1 MKQMMTALKQA
12 YMENPKDF
20 ICTALIAVSFLGL
33 LFAVLTFGAVLEGKM

>member
-1 MKQMMTALKQA
+1 MKEMISTLKQA

-20 ICTALIAVSFLGL
+20 IYTALIAVIFLGL